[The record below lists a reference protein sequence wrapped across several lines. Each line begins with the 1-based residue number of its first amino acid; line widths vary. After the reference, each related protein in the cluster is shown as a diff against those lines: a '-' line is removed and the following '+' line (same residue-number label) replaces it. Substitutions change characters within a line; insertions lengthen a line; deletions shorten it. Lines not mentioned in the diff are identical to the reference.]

1 MATRAGLTVLVGI
14 ALPAALL
21 AGERAAA
28 GAPAARADSSPF
40 VSQVAWRLTDA
51 VVTSRGK
58 VVAVRE
64 GILVTGYTVQ
74 ATATSIG
81 EGRYRRGRFELSATL
96 FAPGATSSRQRGGPW
111 QVNGAWEV
119 LDPHLSTEE
128 RGRSP
133 YVAGGRLQAVLTF
146 NPLEAA
152 GMIEAALFLTSV
164 VPAGARMVGQ
174 GTFSGNER
182 FEGMLSWKVL
192 EPPEV
197 AVRAADRAAWLN
209 AAPLPESR
217 GGSAAPESAIRLL
230 REAMSARGGS
240 PLSPRSVPAG
250 TPH

>member
-1 MATRAGLTVLVGI
+1 VLVGI
-14 ALPAALL
+14 ALPAAFLM
-21 AGERAAA
+21 GERAAH
-28 GAPAARADSSPF
+28 GAAEARPDASPF

-64 GILVTGYTVQ
+64 GILVSGYTVH

-81 EGRYRRGRFELSATL
+81 EGRYRRGRFQLTGTL
-96 FAPGATSSRQRGGPW
+96 FGPSAASGRQRGGPW
-111 QVNGAWEV
+111 LVNGAWDV

-133 YVAGGRLQAVLTF
+133 YVAGGRLQAVLPF
-146 NPLEAA
+146 NPLEAP
-152 GMIEAALFLTSV
+152 GMIQASLFLTSL

-192 EPPEV
+192 EPPEA
-197 AVRAADRAAWLN
+197 AVKAADRSAWLN

-217 GGSAAPESAIRLL
+217 GGSAAPGTAVRLL

-240 PLSPRSVPAG
+240 PLSQRSAPAG
-250 TPH
+250 TPR